1 MWQELE
7 NWSDLIESF
16 ETEVSYNANGTLG
29 NNKFII
35 KTIAC
40 FATIGLMD
48 LLNISMIIITETL
61 VPEHI

>member
-16 ETEVSYNANGTLG
+16 ETNVSYNANGTIG
-29 NNKFII
+29 TNKFLIE
-35 KTIAC
+35 TIAC

-48 LLNISMIIITETL
+48 LLNISVVIITETL

>member
-7 NWSDLIESF
+7 NWSDLIKSF
-16 ETEVSYNANGTLG
+16 KTHVSYNANGTPG
-29 NNKFII
+29 TNKFLIE
-35 KTIAC
+35 TIAC